1 LKQEEKYENARRF
14 IMGRLKKIVDYIQS
28 SSSGA
33 QAKLQ
38 IARVGLRSGM
48 NLSLISENTPDNPEV
63 EKKLLR
69 STKEVLGIDIALILD
84 SIIQEKKI

>member
-1 LKQEEKYENARRF
+1 
-14 IMGRLKKIVDYIQS
+14 MSRLKKIVDYIQC

-38 IARVGLRSGM
+38 IARVGLKSGM
-48 NLSLISENTPDNPEV
+48 NLSLINENTPDNPEV

-69 STKEVLGIDIALILD
+69 SAKEVLGIDIGLVLD
-84 SIIQEKKI
+84 SIMQEKKI